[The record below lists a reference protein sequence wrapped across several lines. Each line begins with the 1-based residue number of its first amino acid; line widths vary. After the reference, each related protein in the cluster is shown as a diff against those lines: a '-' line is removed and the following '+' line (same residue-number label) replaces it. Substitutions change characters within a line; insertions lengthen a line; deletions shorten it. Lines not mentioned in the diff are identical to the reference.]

1 MTICQQVHIHSLI
14 LHIDSFIYLN
24 KSQVYKCHMYTYAQ
38 STRIYTC
45 MCKPPLIIQNIP
57 RGSRVAT
64 SGQARPYTWQCDI
77 RSQLG
82 SWQLSLPQ
90 LEAIPAASA
99 QAQVPLG
106 SSPQL
111 HNEPTWKAWSV
122 IKLDF
127 RFHFLSPSSCLT
139 RFKPPKCRS
148 IPSLL
153 LMALSLPSQL
163 FAYCHRANLWKQV
176 RPGHSSLHPPGAP
189 ASLGVKVQDLIT
201 TPQGPAA
208 YVSQE
213 THPHIETIACKCL
226 NDFQMQSVH
235 WAFIKKAV

>member
-90 LEAIPAASA
+90 LEAIPAF
-99 QAQVPLG
+99 QPLQPKLR
-106 SSPQL
+106 SPL
-111 HNEPTWKAWSV
+111 APP
-122 IKLDF
+122 
-127 RFHFLSPSSCLT
+127 PSST
-139 RFKPPKCRS
+139 ISPPER
-148 IPSLL
+148 LD
-153 LMALSLPSQL
+153 LS
-163 FAYCHRANLWKQV
+163 
-176 RPGHSSLHPPGAP
+176 SS
-189 ASLGVKVQDLIT
+189 
-201 TPQGPAA
+201 
-208 YVSQE
+208 
-213 THPHIETIACKCL
+213 
-226 NDFQMQSVH
+226 
-235 WAFIKKAV
+235 